1 VLHELKS
8 KLKRNPAVAVLNQP
22 HSGYRLTFRF
32 ATGAAFG
39 PRIFPTLQAISQ
51 RFSGVQEEQA

>member
-1 VLHELKS
+1 MNAWNP

-22 HSGYRLTFRF
+22 HSGYRLTFCF

-39 PRIFPTLQAISQ
+39 PRIFHQPN
-51 RFSGVQEEQA
+51 V